1 MALTVARP
9 NDIRLPVSGYLHLVT
24 EGPTDDAGL
33 VQGVLDRDETALEA
47 IYRAHGG
54 AVKGMARRV
63 LSDDTL
69 AEDVVQ
75 DVFVSFWKAPER
87 FDGSRGSLRTY
98 LLTIAHR
105 RAVDLV
111 RSEVART
118 QREEKQP
125 PPVEVIDL
133 ESEIWQRSQSEI
145 VRDAVANL
153 GEDERKAI
161 SLAYFGGLTYVEVA
175 KALDEPEGTVKSRI
189 RSGMKK
195 LSTVLAEAAT

>member
-1 MALTVARP
+1 MALTLSRA
-9 NDIRLPVSGYLHLVT
+9 NDIRLPVSGYLRLVS
-24 EGPTDDAGL
+24 ESRSDDAL
-33 VQGVLDRDETALEA
+33 LARRALDRDETALEE

-54 AVKGMARRV
+54 AVKSIARRV

-75 DVFVSFWKAPER
+75 DVFVGFWKAPER
-87 FDGSRGSLRTY
+87 FDAERGSLRTY

-105 RAVDLV
+105 RAVDVV

-125 PPVEVIDL
+125 PPTEVIDL
-133 ESEIWQRSQSEI
+133 ESEIWQRSQSQI
-145 VRDAVANL
+145 VREAVANL

-195 LSTVLAEAAT
+195 LSTVLAETAI